1 MRNITRLCL
10 FNTAD
15 IPIARTKQQQSHLLS
30 ITKLVPPRGRRAAAN
45 CQWGQRMHV
54 SPCMPCVSHVR
65 VHFAGLG
72 FHNNSSF
79 NSFVCVLDD
88 DDVMRGRH
96 TTARKDGEGS
106 VGGSVSTSSMMAGRA
121 VSGGG
126 AAMWPAR
133 ACCLKI
139 FPAAFHDACL
149 SFPTTHNTHTERVPT
164 PAYAR
169 HHHSSTP
176 PASTPEA
183 KARANVGASCEGAG
197 GGDACGVRMS
207 SCSCRRCDTDDRCEA
222 WMHALVWR
230 YLDGGGGADRIGL
243 GSVQEGVFLEVSQHL
258 VDGGLVVLANLHG
271 RHPGHGMPRVRALLS
286 LMFSVHSVMLS
297 CSAATRSRKPT
308 GPMTFFCQ

>member
-1 MRNITRLCL
+1 MRIDGRANECMQSYPACATSHDCASS
-10 FNTAD
+10 TQQ
-15 IPIARTKQQQSHLLS
+15 ARTKQQQSHLLS

-149 SFPTTHNTHTERVPT
+149 SFPTTHNTHTQSPHPSLRAPPPQQHAPREH
-164 PAYAR
+164 AR
-169 HHHSSTP
+169 G
-176 PASTPEA
+176 
-183 KARANVGASCEGAG
+183 KGQGQ
-197 GGDACGVRMS
+197 CGCVVRGRG
-207 SCSCRRCDTDDRCEA
+207 RR
-222 WMHALVWR
+222 
-230 YLDGGGGADRIGL
+230 
-243 GSVQEGVFLEVSQHL
+243 
-258 VDGGLVVLANLHG
+258 
-271 RHPGHGMPRVRALLS
+271 
-286 LMFSVHSVMLS
+286 
-297 CSAATRSRKPT
+297 
-308 GPMTFFCQ
+308 